1 MYGYVSDK
9 NGATAGDIILGD
21 SEEFEQLKA
30 QFPEHEVY
38 LFAGNQVDMALFC
51 APGIMAMLVETRASP

>member
-1 MYGYVSDK
+1 MYGYVSDN
-9 NGATAGDIILGD
+9 NGAIAGDIILGD

-38 LFAGNQVDMALFC
+38 LFAGNEVDMALFC

>member
-9 NGATAGDIILGD
+9 NGAKAGDIILGD

-38 LFAGNQVDMALFC
+38 LFAGNEVDMALFC